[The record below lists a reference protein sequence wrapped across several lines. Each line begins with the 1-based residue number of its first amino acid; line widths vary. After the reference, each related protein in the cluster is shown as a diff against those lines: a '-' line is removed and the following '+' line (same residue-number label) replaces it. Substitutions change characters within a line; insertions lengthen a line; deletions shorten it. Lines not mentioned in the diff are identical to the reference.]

1 MIDQHGEVQLCYEN
15 NIIRATLI
23 GAFNEQGAIQYT
35 EGIKHIVKS
44 LKGQEYAILV
54 DNTKMEGGTPE
65 AYQVLEEYNQWL
77 NHTNL
82 VAKAVVVETIITTE
96 LIKHLS
102 PAIKLQTTKTFKNK
116 ASALRWLQT
125 LISDS

>member
-44 LKGQEYAILV
+44 LKGQKYAILV
-54 DNTKMEGGTPE
+54 DNTKMQGGTPE

-77 NHTNL
+77 NSTNI
-82 VAKAVVVETIITTE
+82 VAKAMVVRTLITTE
-96 LIKHLS
+96 LIYNLS
-102 PAIKLQTTKTFKNK
+102 PSIKLQNTKTFKNK
-116 ASALRWLQT
+116 ESALLWLKT
-125 LISDS
+125 LLSSE